1 MIVARIGQPAPVI
14 HGASFVHVLVLKLLT
29 AWLSAIPAIGSARI
43 AVIVNP
49 IMSACI
55 SALQAFRSV
64 VVLKCH
70 ARFYEPVKGD
80 SPIAA
85 LIAGAADLPPLRYSV
100 EKRAKPSGDW
110 HEHADWGADSEGA
123 FRSARYY
130 RALTFRAFDWRVC
143 VRCGDASSVLL
154 GEGGNV

>member
-1 MIVARIGQPAPVI
+1 MSFIVDSGVFRIACRTPVI
-14 HGASFVHVLVLKLLT
+14 AVAVVLACWSRL
-29 AWLSAIPAIGSARI
+29 
-43 AVIVNP
+43 IVW
-49 IMSACI
+49 C
-55 SALQAFRSV
+55 

-100 EKRAKPSGDW
+100 EKRQLPAGDW
-110 HEHADWGADSEGA
+110 KEHANWRSDSEGA

-143 VRCGDASSVLL
+143 VRCGDARSVLL
-154 GEGGNV
+154 GEGGNG